1 MGKNTNKI
9 VSLKNPQNKTKV
21 NKIRLEETNQLI
33 PNSNAIGIS
42 SKSSS
47 FVHLCKEK
55 NVLGC
60 DGKKMHIFRR
70 LSETGWQI
78 LLFRKIENINL
89 Y

>member
-55 NVLGC
+55 NVLC
-60 DGKKMHIFRR
+60 CYDKNIHIFRR
-70 LSETGWQI
+70 LSETGW
-78 LLFRKIENINL
+78 
-89 Y
+89 